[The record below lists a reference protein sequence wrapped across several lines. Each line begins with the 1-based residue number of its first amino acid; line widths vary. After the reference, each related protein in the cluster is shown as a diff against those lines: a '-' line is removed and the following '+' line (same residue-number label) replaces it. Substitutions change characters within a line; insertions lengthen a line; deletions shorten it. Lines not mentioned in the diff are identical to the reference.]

1 MTNSITTTIG
11 KVQSEELIASQ
22 VATNPLANIWLGFLA
37 VILTATLFCTAVLMA
52 WPIIAQ
58 MAAG

>member
-1 MTNSITTTIG
+1 MTNSYAVNN
-11 KVQSEELIASQ
+11 VQVQIEDQIDSQ
-22 VATNPLANIWLGFLA
+22 VASNPLANLWLGSLA
-37 VILTATLFCTAVLMA
+37 VILVATLFCTAVLMA

>member
-1 MTNSITTTIG
+1 MTNSYATTIG
-11 KVQSEELIASQ
+11 KVQSEAMTSSQ
-22 VATNPLANIWLGFLA
+22 VASNPLANIWLGFLA
-37 VILTATLFCTAVLMA
+37 VILVSTLFCTAVLMA

>member
-1 MTNSITTTIG
+1 MTNSYAVNN
-11 KVQSEELIASQ
+11 VQVQIEDQIDSQ
-22 VATNPLANIWLGFLA
+22 VASNPLANLWLGFLA
-37 VILTATLFCTAVLMA
+37 VILGATLFCTTVLMA

>member
-1 MTNSITTTIG
+1 MTNSNATTIG
-11 KVQSEELIASQ
+11 QVQIEDHIAAQ
-22 VATNPLANIWLGFLA
+22 VASNPLANIWLGFLA
-37 VILTATLFCTAVLMA
+37 VILAGTLFCTAVLMA

>member
-1 MTNSITTTIG
+1 MTNSYATNNG
-11 KVQSEELIASQ
+11 QVQIEEQIISQ
-22 VATNPLANIWLGFLA
+22 VASNPLATLWLGFLA
-37 VILTATLFCTAVLMA
+37 VILLATLSCTAVLMA

>member
-1 MTNSITTTIG
+1 MTNSIATTTG
-11 KVQSEELIASQ
+11 HVKSEEMISSQ
-22 VATNPLANIWLGFLA
+22 VASNPLANIWLVFLA
-37 VILTATLFCTAVLMA
+37 LILVSTLFCTAVLMA

>member
-1 MTNSITTTIG
+1 MTNSYAANNG
-11 KVQSEELIASQ
+11 QVQIEDRIDSHVAS
-22 VATNPLANIWLGFLA
+22 NPLANLWLGFLA
-37 VILTATLFCTAVLMA
+37 IILVATLFCTAVLMA

>member
-1 MTNSITTTIG
+1 MTNSIATTMNQ
-11 KVQSEELIASQ
+11 VQTEDSIVSQ
-22 VATNPLANIWLGFLA
+22 VASNPLANIWLGFLA
-37 VILTATLFCTAVLMA
+37 VILTGTLFCTAVLMA